1 MKILLATAALDDI
14 RWAVGHALIDGVLTT
29 PALLDAEVGHEGNPH
44 ERLAEIARLSALPLY
59 ASVASVD
66 SDDMYADGRDLARIA
81 DHIVVQLP
89 FVEDSLDAMRKL
101 RAEGVRLCASLV
113 FTPAQAVLAAN
124 AGASS
129 ISVAL
134 DALDEVGLEAPEI
147 IREMRAVADAHS
159 ADCDI
164 MALLPAD
171 AARFGACV
179 LAGAD
184 SVAVTPAV
192 LRALLAHPL
201 TDRGLDLFLID
212 LSKRHRVRPS

>member
-1 MKILLATAALDDI
+1 MKILLATAALEDI
-14 RWAVGHALIDGVLTT
+14 RWAVGHGLIDGVFTT
-29 PALLDAEVGHEGNPH
+29 PALLDAEVGHDGDPR

-66 SDDMYADGRDLARIA
+66 ADDMYGDGRDLARIA

-101 RAEGVRLCASLV
+101 RAEGARLCASLV

-134 DALDEVGLEAPEI
+134 DALDEVGLEAPDI
-147 IREMRAVADAHS
+147 IREMRAVTDAHS

-164 MALLPAD
+164 VALFPSD

-184 SVAVTPAV
+184 SVAVTPTV

-212 LSKRHRVRPS
+212 LSKRHRVRPA